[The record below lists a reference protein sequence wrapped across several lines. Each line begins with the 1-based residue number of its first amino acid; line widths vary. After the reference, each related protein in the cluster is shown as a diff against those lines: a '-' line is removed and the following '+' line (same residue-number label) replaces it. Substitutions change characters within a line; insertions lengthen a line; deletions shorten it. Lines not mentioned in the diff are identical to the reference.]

1 MRLPIK
7 HETCFRREVYLLVS
21 GLFIHQMSHKLNFYL
36 SSINMAIDLFFRIG
50 FFAPEFKDVSK
61 KKLKSPAKNICLS
74 NKSLIVSKILSSL
87 TRVAACS
94 ASVLGL
100 YLLTRIKL
108 ISSTLTSNIKIRPLY
123 HFFV

>member
-1 MRLPIK
+1 
-7 HETCFRREVYLLVS
+7 
-21 GLFIHQMSHKLNFYL
+21 
-36 SSINMAIDLFFRIG
+36 MAIDLFFRTG
-50 FFAPEFKDVSK
+50 FFPSEFKDVSK

-74 NKSLIVSKILSSL
+74 NKSLIVSKSL